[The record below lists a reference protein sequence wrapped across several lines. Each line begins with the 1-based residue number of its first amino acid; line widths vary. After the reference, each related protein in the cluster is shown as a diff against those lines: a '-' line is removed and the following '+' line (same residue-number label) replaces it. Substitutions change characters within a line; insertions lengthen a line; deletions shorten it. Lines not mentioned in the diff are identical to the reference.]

1 MNYDSLYS
9 VSKAIAEKMGAD
21 GNKKYDSTYSVALE
35 ILNRMDSNASKL
47 KSVNEFPTDNVK
59 DGDVVYLKGNTD
71 NADGFYVYSDGGWT
85 MISGGSSTM
94 KTYTF
99 QTLVDGGTAGLSES
113 DRASMLQSVKN
124 GENFRIDIANA
135 GYSFLAFGF
144 YHTDTRAVVYFGF
157 ADTNSRYYRYSTDD
171 DKVSFYDTDSME
183 RQLAQVI
190 EKLGNIEKKM
200 GAVKVDTLPNVES
213 ADDILYIKRDDDG
226 YEKIYSKYAVSP
238 QFESPISTST
248 DYKKII
254 ITLSNDDWANYYNG
268 GGNYVALFV
277 MVPEITIDGNC
288 NINIMIQVDAS
299 GNKTITPKIREDY
312 TKYFSLV
319 KISDDYYEYRNLYSN
334 NILVGYLTIDN
345 ENHSFI
351 FNAEG
356 DYHFMLNGDTNQK
369 LSIDGTETTLD
380 LTRSTGYTIFSEDK
394 MIQAAPHIDTG
405 GNIYENGKK
414 LSEKYNP
421 YNTTDAK
428 SAKKYDTYY
437 IPNWNSNG
445 QITGSE
451 TFYIGNLT
459 LNGVRLGC
467 YIYTGVGA
475 VRDWYAPTTSGTSG
489 QVLQSNGNA
498 APTWTDLIKIQ
509 KITQDVYD
517 ALETKDSNVLYVITD
532 ETA

>member
-1 MNYDSLYS
+1 MIMNYDSLYS

-94 KTYTF
+94 KTYTL

-171 DKVSFYDTDSME
+171 DKVAFVDNEDVKSDLTQIISKLSTIEDILADGTVKFMDSVPTELIKDSELAVVKDGDEYNMMTRYDYVKKEFTDYTYDTSVNSY
-183 RQLAQVI
+183 R
-190 EKLGNIEKKM
+190 LGATSSSTVTSFTLRYEFNIDGGTATIDAEMKPTSG
-200 GAVKVDTLPNVES
+200 GAVISNATSGTISGNVWTVGTHKYVFDNSNYEMKIDTYDISDSLSIHSVLTNLSGVFNDYGLNDFLQQGCNRTNESKNLQITPNV
-213 ADDILYIKRDDDG
+213 
-226 YEKIYSKYAVSP
+226 
-238 QFESPISTST
+238 
-248 DYKKII
+248 
-254 ITLSNDDWANYYNG
+254 
-268 GGNYVALFV
+268 
-277 MVPEITIDGNC
+277 
-288 NINIMIQVDAS
+288 
-299 GNKTITPKIREDY
+299 
-312 TKYFSLV
+312 
-319 KISDDYYEYRNLYSN
+319 
-334 NILVGYLTIDN
+334 
-345 ENHSFI
+345 
-351 FNAEG
+351 
-356 DYHFMLNGDTNQK
+356 NGDSTMVWN
-369 LSIDGTETTLD
+369 GTAKFTEL
-380 LTRSTGYTIFSEDK
+380 
-394 MIQAAPHIDTG
+394 
-405 GNIYENGKK
+405 YENGKK

-421 YNTTDAK
+421 YNTTTAK
-428 SAKKYDTYY
+428 THSAYNTYY
-437 IPNWNSNG
+437 IPDWNEKG
-445 QITGSE
+445 QIIGSS
-451 TFYIGNLT
+451 TFYIGDLT
-459 LNGVRLGC
+459 LNGVRLGR
-467 YIYTGVGA
+467 YIYTGVGN

-489 QVLQSNGNA
+489 QVLQSNGDKN

-509 KITQDVYD
+509 KITQDAYD